1 MSKLTLK
8 NVEMDNKKFDTK
20 KEITFPDGHTL
31 SIYKYFS
38 FEKIS
43 KVFDSMTKMSE
54 EAKAVRGVDLNK
66 FQLLDFISLLLIE
79 HFTDLKFSNNLRNKF
94 KEYDLLLN
102 SDYYPLILKGFDKA
116 EIEKFYSYFTDK
128 LQMAQTMI
136 SQGQE
141 MKKQINEINSKKDTL
156 FPQLEGAKNEQV
168 ATN

>member
-1 MSKLTLK
+1 
-8 NVEMDNKKFDTK
+8 
-20 KEITFPDGHTL
+20 
-31 SIYKYFS
+31 YKYFS

-102 SDYYPLILKGFDKA
+102 SDYYPLILKGFDKV

-128 LQMAQTMI
+128 IQMAQTML
-136 SQGQE
+136 SQGKEMQE
-141 MKKQINEINSKKDTL
+141 QINEINAKKNTL
-156 FPQLEGAKNEQV
+156 FPQSDGTKDEQV